1 MGNRE
6 FTMPD
11 LDSRS
16 KDEVGVAT
24 QAFNSVKNSLR
35 SILSHFKVTIN
46 KLNEESNS
54 LKEVSQQSMEALD
67 TINTIFHEIAAGSRE
82 QTKDITVI
90 MNKTEDLS
98 KSFIDVSL
106 QSKQQ
111 VTHMKTMLDTV
122 IDFAD
127 SFTHI
132 SGLSKEIS
140 EKSQEA
146 LLETE
151 NGEKVV
157 QKTLESMFNIRE
169 VVATNVDKT
178 TALEE
183 SSKKIGDIIA
193 VIFDIA
199 SQTNLLALNA
209 AIEAARAGE
218 HGKGFAVVADE
229 VRKLAEKSADATNEI
244 ETVLSTLSKDI
255 SFSVK
260 AMRETDE
267 KVKAGVEL
275 AQTSRSAMSQVR
287 QVVEVT
293 ADNAAHIMHRSSEM
307 QNNNTEMIQTGTD
320 SLESIKT
327 MDSLSQGSIHNFDEI
342 IQMIQSISAVIE
354 EHDSSTNEAEMTAK
368 VLLDGINELIQTAD
382 RIDDMSNQ
390 VNSEIELFKLD

>member
-1 MGNRE
+1 
-6 FTMPD
+6 
-11 LDSRS
+11 
-16 KDEVGVAT
+16 
-24 QAFNSVKNSLR
+24 
-35 SILSHFKVTIN
+35 
-46 KLNEESNS
+46 
-54 LKEVSQQSMEALD
+54 
-67 TINTIFHEIAAGSRE
+67 
-82 QTKDITVI
+82 

-98 KSFIDVSL
+98 KSFNSVSH

-111 VTHMKTMLDTV
+111 VSSMKTMLDTV

-127 SFTHI
+127 SFAQI
-132 SGLSKEIS
+132 SGLSTEIS

-157 QKTLESMFNIRE
+157 QKTLEAMFSIRE
-169 VVATNVDKT
+169 VVAANVTKT

-183 SSKKIGDIIA
+183 SSKKISNIIA

-244 ETVLSTLSKDI
+244 EAVLSTLSKDI
-255 SFSVK
+255 LFSVK
-260 AMRETDE
+260 AMHETDE
-267 KVKAGVEL
+267 KVKLGLDL
-275 AQTSRSAMSQVR
+275 AQTSSTAMSRVSK
-287 QVVEVT
+287 VVEIT
-293 ADNAAHIMHRSSEM
+293 ADNATHIMNRSSEM
-307 QNNNTEMIQTGTD
+307 QSNNTQMIQTGTD
-320 SLESIKT
+320 SLESIKA
-327 MDSLSQGSIHNFDEI
+327 MDTLSQGSIHNFDEI

-354 EHDSSTNEAEMTAK
+354 EHDSSTNEAEMTVK
-368 VLLDGINELIQTAD
+368 VLLDGINELVKTAD

-390 VNSEIELFKLD
+390 VNSEIERFKLD